1 MQMLCYNNSMMKK
14 VKAFSLVEVM
24 VVFAIICILFAML
37 IPVLVTAH
45 NRRVFAHSIVFHVGD
60 TVSIDAL
67 SITGVV
73 VNVNSVYN
81 WPQATLLVKGINGLP
96 TEINPVDIRLLKKV
110 PPSSESEWKH

>member
-14 VKAFSLVEVM
+14 VKAFTLAEFM
-24 VVFAIICILFAML
+24 VAIAIIAIFLAILLPA
-37 IPVLVTAH
+37 LVASH
-45 NRRVFAHSIVFHVGD
+45 NRLSKEHSMALQIGD

-73 VNVNSVYN
+73 INVNAVYN
-81 WPQATLLVKGINGLP
+81 WPRATLLVKGINGLP